1 MMAKFLT
8 FIVGILFSI
17 WLITKLNLEPQLKA
31 ADQIEAVGE
40 RPDRPQ
46 VDVGAPGTKE
56 EDGQKS
62 SGLFADGEKGSDF
75 VDNKEKIINDMLI
88 GDRNPFMPP
97 RYILEMEYY
106 VEPQRNT
113 PVIDPIDGKMEAIRR
128 WPLNDY
134 QVLGII
140 WDVKSP
146 KALVRDR
153 NGTLHIVKKNQRIG
167 NSEGLISEINEGE
180 LLVVEKGIPRTL
192 KLTVSRIRE
201 SNDSSVGNSFD
212 PQAVIEALNRSNFRG
227 GTDGGNLNQSPGN
240 NSNRNN
246 NGSVPVAPG
255 QTGPAG
261 SGMNGPAV
269 PGGVMQPPAPPNG
282 GSNANPGMSPG
293 GTVVN

>member
-1 MMAKFLT
+1 MAKFLT

-31 ADQIEAVGE
+31 ADQIESVGE

-46 VDVGAPGTKE
+46 VDVGAPGAKE
-56 EDGQKS
+56 EGSKS
-62 SGLFADGEKGSDF
+62 SGIFTDGEKDPGF
-75 VDNKEKIINDMLI
+75 VDNKDQIINDMLL

-106 VEPQRNT
+106 VEPQRNV

-140 WDVKSP
+140 WDVRSP

-167 NSEGLISEINEGE
+167 NAEGLISEINEGE
-180 LLVVEKGIPRTL
+180 LLVLEKGVPKTL
-192 KLTVSRIRE
+192 KLSVTRINE

-212 PQAVIEALNRSNFRG
+212 PRAVIEALNRSNTRG
-227 GTDGGNLNQSPGN
+227 GAEEANRNQNPGVDL
-240 NSNRNN
+240 NRNN
-246 NGSVPVAPG
+246 NGPG
-255 QTGPAG
+255 GLNG
-261 SGMNGPAV
+261 SGPTGPAV
-269 PGGVMQPPAPPNG
+269 PGGMMQQPTPPPNG
-282 GSNANPGMSPG
+282 GSNANPGMNPG